1 MAPRTYG
8 PYPATVADWHDGDTC
23 HLDTDL
29 GFGLVLGLSCRC
41 YGINAPE
48 LHDSGGTAARDYAAD
63 LAPPGSPVTVV
74 SHGWDK
80 YGGRFLGEITLA
92 DGRGFA
98 VVMTDAGHAKAYFG
112 KGPKPV

>member
-1 MAPRTYG
+1 VAAVYG
-8 PYPATVADWHDGDTC
+8 PYPATVAAWHDGDTC

-48 LHDSGGTAARDYAAD
+48 LHDSAGPAARDYAAS
-63 LAPPGSPVTVV
+63 LAPPGSQVTVT

-80 YGGRFLGEITLA
+80 YGGRFLGEIILPGGKPFSVA
-92 DGRGFA
+92 M
-98 VVMTDAGHAKAYFG
+98 VDARHARPYFG
-112 KGPKPV
+112 RGPKPV

>member
-1 MAPRTYG
+1 MARSWG
-8 PYPATVADWHDGDTC
+8 PYTATIAAWHDGDTC
-23 HLDTDL
+23 AMDVEL
-29 GFGLVLGLSCRC
+29 GFGLVLGLSCRV

-48 LHDSGGTAARDYAAD
+48 LATAAGLSARDYARQ
-63 LAPPGSPVTVV
+63 LALPGSQVQVL

-92 DGRGFA
+92 SGAPFA
-98 VVMTDAGHAKAYFG
+98 DAMIAAGHALAYFG